1 MTQENEQPTH
11 DMATKINP
19 ERICDYQQTSTV
31 NTGENNN
38 KNYMNIQNE
47 NPVTAQA
54 EQVTAYAAASE
65 NGNSVTNNL
74 KTEMNMK
81 EETLKTAEEM
91 VDTTI
96 SNNVDSITD
105 MNGNLSDDIIKICK
119 EAEEK
124 IVNMLEPDGLAGTVM
139 EKSLINLTGAYKA
152 GKIKV
157 ARLKMNRK
165 PKAKAIKALKESIMK
180 VGQQILLLLI
190 PATVAKAMG
199 FEIESFDGKD
209 IPEDELSITV
219 VVVDGQTRLQAYLEF
234 LDEDPNSSMSDL
246 FAYFPLNLVSLG
258 EMLTS
263 INLKVFCWKNS
274 DFITGILGTGN
285 VEDEKKKAL
294 KYIKELESANYNYT
308 SACEWVTFRKGIITK
323 TPLVNAM
330 NFSSSSLDLQ
340 QSKYAI
346 EIIQAARN
354 KFTGDNESA
363 LKRKAFPEFIIT
375 QWNDAGSELI
385 YSERVECF
393 KKFFD
398 GLSDEDVNNIA
409 KPSGYTRKC
418 GKKKE
423 EFIIEQLE
431 KSFKEFLTSHP
442 YSEFKDK

>member
-1 MTQENEQPTH
+1 MKTNDQMPTQEQALN
-11 DMATKINP
+11 AP
-19 ERICDYQQTSTV
+19 ENIRGYKQTSTV
-31 NTGENNN
+31 NSDEDNNQN
-38 KNYMNIQNE
+38 HMNTQNGS
-47 NPVTAQA
+47 PVTESLSEQA
-54 EQVTAYAAASE
+54 TAYAAASDSE
-65 NGNSVTNNL
+65 LTINNNL
-74 KTEMNMK
+74 ETEMNMK

-418 GKKKE
+418 EKKKE